1 MSSFIHKTITTL
13 GIATVLG
20 GLSLI
25 VHTIALSDDHDQEPQ
40 YHHSSPTA
48 PSGNFRVP
56 ELTARE
62 RAVESLLN
70 QGLEKLEKQNRGGA
84 LIDFNEAIL
93 TDPAHERARIVRGE
107 LLYKMGEYP
116 QAIDDYSQAI
126 EQNPTFAYTYI
137 RRGKAYE
144 AVGNY
149 PEAIEDYTEAID
161 IYPED
166 GFGYSFRG
174 GVYTKIGN
182 HQKAMADLNKAI
194 ELNSG
199 RAEAYVNR
207 GNLYAQLAD
216 SKRSGDDYEEAAS
229 IYKKAMADYQR
240 AAKLFSEQGH
250 PADSEKA
257 MTTMQ
262 ALKQRA
268 VPARATN

>member
-13 GIATVLG
+13 GIASALG
-20 GLSLI
+20 GLNVF
-25 VHTIALSDDHDQEPQ
+25 VHITPALSEHDQEPQ

-48 PSGNFRVP
+48 PSGNFRIP
-56 ELTARE
+56 ELTPRE
-62 RAVESLLN
+62 RAVERLLN
-70 QGLEKLEKQNRGGA
+70 QGLEKLAKQNMGGA

-93 TDPAHERARIVRGE
+93 TDPGHEPARIVRGD

-137 RRGKAYE
+137 KRGKAYE

-149 PEAIEDYTEAID
+149 PEALEDYTEAID

-174 GVYTKIGN
+174 GVYTKLGN

-216 SKRSGDDYEEAAS
+216 SKRGSDDYEEAAS
-229 IYKKAMADYQR
+229 IYKKAMTDYQR

-250 PADSEKA
+250 PADSQKA

-262 ALKQRA
+262 ALKQRS

>member
-1 MSSFIHKTITTL
+1 MSSIIHKTITTL

-20 GLSLI
+20 GLNLI
-25 VHTIALSDDHDQEPQ
+25 VHINPALSEHDQEPQ

-48 PSGNFRVP
+48 PAGNFRIP
-56 ELTARE
+56 ELTPRE

-70 QGLEKLEKQNRGGA
+70 QGLEKLAKQNMGGA

-93 TDPAHERARIVRGE
+93 TDPAHERARIVRAE

-126 EQNPTFAYTYI
+126 EHNSTFAYTYI
-137 RRGKAYE
+137 SRGKAYE
-144 AVGNY
+144 AVNNY
-149 PEAIEDYTEAID
+149 PEALEDYSEAID

-166 GFGYSFRG
+166 GIGYSHRG
-174 GVYTKIGN
+174 GLYTKLGD
-182 HQKAMADLNKAI
+182 HKKAMADLNKAI

-207 GNLYAQLAD
+207 GNLYAKLAD
-216 SKRSGDDYEEAAS
+216 SQRSSDDYEEAAS
-229 IYKKAMADYQR
+229 IYKKAMADYQH

-250 PADSEKA
+250 PAESQKA
-257 MTTMQ
+257 ITTMQ

-268 VPARATN
+268 VPARAIN